1 MSSENSLK
9 YYDIIDYYFRKY
21 SSTIQSYEKEG
32 KLKMY
37 NWKKIFIVVLLISI
51 MIYLEYEMD
60 HTFVHA
66 SSSSKTVDSIIQK
79 PTDPPKDKPIKVNVS
94 GGGTFCYGPT
104 FSGGES
110 YIIIE
115 QCWQMHV
122 KNARYDVFQ
131 RISYNVNNTWLCI
144 TAPETVIKGEEN
156 WDYVHLRPCTINDPL
171 QRWIVKDDS
180 FWTADERYQLKD
192 TNWYGYISRNSKD
205 RYNHTLDSSMDDW
218 IQTIATPGNISVQ
231 TSIAWDLQTTE
242 GNERYFIR
250 WGGSD
255 KNTTPLYYNPESGHL
270 AQYDPVSGSLY
281 CMYSNVGKSNWN
293 WVTWASCSDTAIS
306 KENPTF
312 WNVSF
317 QTEEGGII
325 TDYKGNL
332 LRVTRYGSNWG
343 VAYAAKPDF
352 VKKDTKNSPTSLFVV
367 DKSLLDWTRYT
378 SSNLGKTDQYCPA
391 GNHESILHKRVKR
404 TLPPDFQ
411 LTEEW
416 IQRLYEITRS
426 TTDPGTIRGICGI
439 CLIQSFQMMA
449 ELQEYHSQ
457 GPLSAGGYFFDTAP
471 NTDPFIS
478 FRQRYPLLDML
489 LADVPTVYG
498 PVDDSSRMLTYVSA
512 QNILPQYQWILSG
525 EFGTQSE
532 IRSHIRS
539 LINSP
544 PGSVWLAV
552 MIQMRPDRTPA
563 GHAVPI
569 LRTSQGLV
577 VIPTRWPSTPF
588 DVYRQ
593 VLTPTTDV
601 SQVVRNLLSR
611 PDRTI
616 ERLTTIQLG
625 EYYRNTFDFV
635 ISNRNCTGEGEDR
648 RGTGQ
653 YPTSTSVNQCSRR
666 NGRCALQ

>member
-1 MSSENSLK
+1 MKRS
-9 YYDIIDYYFRKY
+9 
-21 SSTIQSYEKEG
+21 
-32 KLKMY
+32 
-37 NWKKIFIVVLLISI
+37 IVLVIVLLVFVAVSF
-51 MIYLEYEMD
+51 EYIVN
-60 HTFVHA
+60 HTHIHA
-66 SSSSKTVDSIIQK
+66 SSKTVDSIIQK
-79 PTDPPKDKPIKVNVS
+79 PTDSPKDKPIKVNVS

-110 YIIIE
+110 YIVIE

-144 TAPETVIKGEEN
+144 TAPEKVVRGEEN

-171 QRWIVKDDS
+171 QRWIVKDNS

-205 RYNHTLDSSMDDW
+205 RYNHTLDSSMKDW
-218 IQTIATPGNISVQ
+218 IQTIATPGNISIQ

-242 GNERYFIR
+242 GNECYFIR

-255 KNTTPLYYNPESGHL
+255 KNTTPLYYNSESGHL

-416 IQRLYEITRS
+416 IQRLYEIAR
-426 TTDPGTIRGICGI
+426 TDSNSHTALGVCGV
-439 CLIQSFQMMA
+439 CLLQALQMIA

-457 GPLSAGGYFFDTAP
+457 GPLQSGGYFFDTAP
-471 NTDPFIS
+471 YTDPFIS
-478 FRQRYPLLDML
+478 FRQRYPLLNML
-489 LADVPTVYG
+489 LSDVPTVY
-498 PVDDSSRMLTYVSA
+498 SSAGRTTRQLGLASA
-512 QNILPQYQWILSG
+512 RTVLPQYNWTLSSEFITRSEILS
-525 EFGTQSE
+525 
-532 IRSHIRS
+532 HITS
-539 LINSP
+539 LIASP
-544 PGSVWLAV
+544 SGSIWLA
-552 MIQMRPDRTPA
+552 ILRLRRTN
-563 GHAVPI
+563 GVRGWHAVPI

-577 VIPTRWPSTPF
+577 VIRTRASLTSL
-588 DVYRQ
+588 DNYRQ
-593 VLTPTTDV
+593 SLTPTTDPFLIID
-601 SQVVRNLLSR
+601 NYLER
-611 PDRTI
+611 PDLSL

-625 EYYRNTFDFV
+625 EVYSNTFDFI
-635 ISNRNCTGEGEDR
+635 ISNRNCTGEGDNR
-648 RGTGQ
+648 RGTGE
-653 YPTSTSVNQCSRR
+653 YPTSASVNQCSSRR
-666 NGRCALQ
+666 SSSRCALQ